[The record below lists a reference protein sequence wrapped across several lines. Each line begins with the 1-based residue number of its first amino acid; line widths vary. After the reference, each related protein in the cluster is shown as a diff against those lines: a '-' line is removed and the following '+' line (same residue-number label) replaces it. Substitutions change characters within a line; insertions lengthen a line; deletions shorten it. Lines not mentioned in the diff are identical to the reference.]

1 MTTALATLRSDVIG
15 STGDFQG
22 AKAGAV
28 SVWSLGWPP
37 LVGAASGSR
46 TSCRSSRTRSPWTS
60 TADGSSYRQD
70 RTSSPLASIETL
82 QSRKLTPTASRER
95 SRE

>member
-28 SVWSLGWPP
+28 SVWSLGW
-37 LVGAASGSR
+37 L
-46 TSCRSSRTRSPWTS
+46 
-60 TADGSSYRQD
+60 
-70 RTSSPLASIETL
+70 LAGTC
-82 QSRKLTPTASRER
+82 RER
-95 SRE
+95 ISNVLSFEPDEVSRGQDVIAHGVDRNLTVEEVNPHGQP

>member
-28 SVWSLGWPP
+28 SVWSLGWP
-37 LVGAASGSR
+37 
-46 TSCRSSRTRSPWTS
+46 
-60 TADGSSYRQD
+60 
-70 RTSSPLASIETL
+70 LAGTC
-82 QSRKLTPTASRER
+82 RER
-95 SRE
+95 ISNVLSFEPDEVSVALDGRRLKLSPGQDVIAHGVDRNLTVEEVNPHGQP